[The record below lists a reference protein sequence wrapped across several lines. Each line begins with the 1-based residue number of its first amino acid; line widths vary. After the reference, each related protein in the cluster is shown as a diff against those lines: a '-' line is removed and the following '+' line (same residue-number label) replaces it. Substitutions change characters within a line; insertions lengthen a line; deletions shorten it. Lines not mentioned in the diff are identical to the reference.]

1 MNQGI
6 IHDWLKA
13 AARFPLLT
21 AEQEIVLAHQIQRG
35 QAEGATPQQQR
46 IGARAKQ
53 KMIQS
58 NMRLVVTIGKKFR
71 ITTKTCPAIN
81 LEDLLQEGCL
91 GLNRAAEKF
100 DPTTGYKFSTYA
112 FWWITQAMSR
122 MIDMQQSTIRLPSQ
136 VSASIKRIRRAPH
149 SITSRAELQKWLEA
163 SNSQMKMIE
172 QGLLLRQM
180 KSLDFVP
187 TTDNGEG
194 TPLAGLVPDQS
205 NQTTLDQLDWELA
218 AEALDAVLDPEDP
231 RTKMLKRRAIDG
243 EKFKDIAADQ
253 PVNRESVRQRI
264 SSLINEKQE
273 QLSHLREF
281 LAA

>member
-35 QAEGATPQQQR
+35 QAEGATPRQQR

-71 ITTKTCPAIN
+71 ITTKTCPSIN

-112 FWWITQAMSR
+112 YWWITQAMSR

-194 TPLAGLVPDQS
+194 TPLAGLVPDQR
-205 NQTTLDQLDWELA
+205 NQTTLDQLDWEIA
-218 AEALDAVLDPEDP
+218 AEALDAALDPEDP